1 MDSEAT
7 DISNSNDSDDAVNMK
22 KVKNAKLR
30 ALLDGLDLTPEQT
43 KDDIELPNRSSQSS
57 RDREILGDVP
67 PHHGG

>member
-43 KDDIELPNRSSQSS
+43 KDDIEFPNRSAESS